1 MLQGCHGYPFR
12 IEPEASI
19 NQSCWMP
26 VQKTHRLVR
35 LAHHLRIK
43 WKSYLGHLVLLLVLT
58 GVQLWQT
65 RHVPSGPAPELAV
78 SVLGADGRLVTTTLS
93 AWRAL
98 HPTQPVAIH
107 FWAEWCPICRTE
119 ENSITRLGRD
129 WPVLTVAMQSGDAS
143 QVRAALRQHDLPWQA
158 VIDPNGDITRAHGF
172 HAVPSFLVVDA
183 KGQIRTPAVGYQTET
198 GMRLRLWWVK
208 LTS

>member
-1 MLQGCHGYPFR
+1 M
-12 IEPEASI
+12 S
-19 NQSCWMP
+19 
-26 VQKTHRLVR
+26 VQKNPLLVR
-35 LAHHLRIK
+35 LAQQLRIK
-43 WKSYLGHLVLLLVLT
+43 WKSYLGNLVLLLLLLT

-65 RHVPSGPAPELAV
+65 RDVTSGPAPELAV
-78 SVLGADGRLVTTTLS
+78 SVLGADGKLVTTTLS

-98 HPTQPVAIH
+98 HPAEPVAIH

-119 ENSITRLGRD
+119 ENSITRLSRD
-129 WPVLTVAMQSGDAS
+129 WPVLTVAMQSGGAD
-143 QVRAALRQHDLPWQA
+143 QVRATLRQRELPWQA
-158 VIDPNGDITRAHGF
+158 VIDLSGDITRAHGF

-183 KGQIRTPAVGYQTET
+183 KGQIRTPAVGYQTEM

>member
-1 MLQGCHGYPFR
+1 MGLRPTTADLRHNGSCLVGNRFDMAAVLAIHGDAVAQCVDVCLTGRQGLCLHGCHGYPFT

-19 NQSCWMP
+19 NQSCWMSVP
-26 VQKTHRLVR
+26 KNPLLVR

-43 WKSYLGHLVLLLVLT
+43 WKSYLGNLVLLLVVLT

-65 RHVPSGPAPELAV
+65 RHVPSGPAPELVV

-107 FWAEWCPICRTE
+107 F
-119 ENSITRLGRD
+119 
-129 WPVLTVAMQSGDAS
+129 
-143 QVRAALRQHDLPWQA
+143 
-158 VIDPNGDITRAHGF
+158 
-172 HAVPSFLVVDA
+172 
-183 KGQIRTPAVGYQTET
+183 
-198 GMRLRLWWVK
+198 
-208 LTS
+208 